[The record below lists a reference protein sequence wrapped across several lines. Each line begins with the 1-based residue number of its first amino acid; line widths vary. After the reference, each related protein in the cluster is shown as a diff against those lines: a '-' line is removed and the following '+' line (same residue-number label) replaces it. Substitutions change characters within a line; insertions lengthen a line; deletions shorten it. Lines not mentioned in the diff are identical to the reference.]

1 MDNSTQEFIED
12 MSESDKIVLLTIAN
26 SPNIKST
33 RLQKVALII
42 KAALDGKVESSHG
55 AYLFGGFSDDID
67 ESVNSLRSEGFL
79 TYQNGIGFNVNEDG
93 QKLFQSLSV
102 EESKLE
108 NKVKEVIKFVDN
120 LSDKQVTAL
129 TYKLFPQLTG
139 NSIIKEEMNKIGRD
153 IIVQSFD
160 INKIKRDSKNDIS
173 KKN

>member
-1 MDNSTQEFIED
+1 MDNSNQEFIED
-12 MSESDKIVLLTIAN
+12 MSDSDKIVLLTIAN

-33 RLQKVALII
+33 RLQKLALII

-79 TYQNGIGFNVNEDG
+79 TYQNGNGFSVNEDG
-93 QKLFQSLSV
+93 KKLFQLLSV
-102 EESKLE
+102 EYNKLESK
-108 NKVKEVIKFVDN
+108 VREVVEMVEN

-139 NSIIKEEMNKIGRD
+139 NSIIKEEMNRIGKD
-153 IIVQSFD
+153 VTVQSFD
-160 INKIKRDSKNDIS
+160 IKKIKRDSKNGIEKD
-173 KKN
+173 N